1 MGKKRDLLMKDI
13 SSRLSYGIICRVK
26 YIINNETTDGE
37 DVESEVDDKII
48 AIDTEYNEVKTEW
61 LNEWNSIDNI
71 RPYLRLLSSMT
82 DDEKKQ
88 LYVDVMKGHDE
99 DYEEFKKAYP
109 DDLRYLMTKYCF
121 SDAFLVV
128 DWMNEHHF
136 DYRMLIEKGLAIEI
150 TEKNNPYE

>member
-71 RPYLRLLSSMT
+71 RPYLRPLSSMT
-82 DDEKKQ
+82 EEEKDEYNYG
-88 LYVDVMKGHDE
+88 LTYVDIPLTE
-99 DYEEFKKAYP
+99 DTACR
-109 DDLRYLMTKYCF
+109 LI
-121 SDAFLVV
+121 
-128 DWMNEHHF
+128 DWLNKHMF
-136 DYRMLIEKGLAIEI
+136 DYRVLIEKGLVLEAPEGMY
-150 TEKNNPYE
+150 K